1 VKIDFTK
8 LNIEPMPNPKP
19 LKVQRVVVEMDHPE
33 KTATVGNPYGFI
45 TNASVHPAAVIRG
58 RL

>member
-19 LKVQRVVVEMDHPE
+19 LKVQRVTVEMDHTE
-33 KTATVGNPYGFI
+33 KTVGNPYGFI

-58 RL
+58 GW